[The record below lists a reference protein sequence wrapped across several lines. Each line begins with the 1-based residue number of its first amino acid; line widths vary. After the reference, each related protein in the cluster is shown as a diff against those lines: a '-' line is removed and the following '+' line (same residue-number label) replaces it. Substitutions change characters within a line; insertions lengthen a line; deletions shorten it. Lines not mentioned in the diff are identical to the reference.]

1 MKQHIFALIAA
12 LGLSAC
18 TTAPNKPTNG
28 AAEQQVQTGRAAVS
42 SLDRPMYLRGD
53 FTLWDADEVYRLKQT
68 QTGLYSVRVRFMS
81 PGKVYE
87 FKIADAKWTPGY
99 NCGFRYDGK
108 VSLGKPLAAD
118 CDTVYNYFGFMP
130 DRKGWYRIALD
141 VRGEVPQLIVQR
153 D

>member
-1 MKQHIFALIAA
+1 MKQHIIALVMA

-18 TTAPNKPTNG
+18 STAPHQPADNTSGQVTTSTG
-28 AAEQQVQTGRAAVS
+28 ASRVM
-42 SLDRPMYLRGD
+42 DRPMYLRGD
-53 FTLWDADEVYRLKQT
+53 FTLWDADEVYRLTQT

-87 FKIADAKWTPGY
+87 FKVADAKWTPGY

-108 VSLGKPLAAD
+108 VSLGKPVIAD

-130 DRKGWYRIALD
+130 DRKGWYRISLD
-141 VRGEVPQLIVQR
+141 LRGATPQIIVQR